1 MILFIFEGKDDKTYF
16 ESIKRLFFPEK
27 SETFVCTYNSNIYS
41 LYTKLKNHDA
51 LNGKLEVDT
60 VSVFKEILTEKGDN
74 TLKDIREDEVSEIY
88 LFFDYDFQEKSRTL
102 EENNKRLSEM
112 LDYFADETSN
122 GKLYINYPMVESLRY
137 TKELPDNDY
146 WSYTV
151 TRQKCQED
159 NFKHQV
165 HEFSFY
171 KSNLEYL
178 VLTIKPAD
186 DETKIQQKADTAKTN
201 WLHLVTMNTSK
212 ANYIC
217 NDKNEL
223 PEEVNSQKEIY
234 DNQLTK
240 YVDTEECKVAIL
252 NAFPIF
258 LFDYFGKKIVSGS
271 KETDKT
277 KRI

>member
-74 TLKDIREDEVSEIY
+74 TLKEIREDEVSEIY

-102 EENNKRLSEM
+102 EKNNKRLSEM
-112 LDYFADETSN
+112 LDYFTDETGN

-151 TRQKCQED
+151 SRQRCQEES
-159 NFKHQV
+159 FKHQV

-186 DETKIQQKADTAKTN
+186 DETKIQQKVDTAKTN

-217 NDKNEL
+217 NNKNEL

-234 DNQLTK
+234 DNQLAK
-240 YVDTEECKVAIL
+240 YVNTEECKVAIL

-258 LFDYFGKKIVSGS
+258 LFDYFGKKIVSGRE
-271 KETDKT
+271 ETDKT

>member
-1 MILFIFEGKDDKTYF
+1 MILFVFEGKADKTYF
-16 ESIKRLFFPEK
+16 EAIKRLFFPAK
-27 SETFVCTYNSNIYS
+27 SETFLCTYNSNIYS
-41 LYTKLKNHDA
+41 LYTKLKSHDA
-51 LNGKLEVDT
+51 LKEMLEVDT
-60 VSVFKEILTEKGDN
+60 VSVLKEILLEKGDE

-88 LFFDYDFQEKSRTL
+88 LFFDYDFQENSRTL
-102 EENNKRLSEM
+102 EENNSRLSE
-112 LDYFADETSN
+112 LLGYFTDETGR

-137 TKELPDNDY
+137 TKELPDNNY
-146 WSYTV
+146 WQYTV
-151 TRQKCQED
+151 TRQRCQEE

-186 DETKIQQKADTAKTN
+186 DDAKIQQKADTAKTN

-217 NDKNEL
+217 NDKNDL
-223 PEEVNSQKEIY
+223 PDEVNNQQDIFDSQ
-234 DNQLTK
+234 LSK
-240 YVDTEECKVAIL
+240 YVNTEECKVAIL

-258 LFDYFGKKIVSGS
+258 LFDYFGKKIVNDRE
-271 KETDKT
+271 KTDKI
-277 KRI
+277 K